1 MCKLCKNIF
10 YYLFISTCHSLNIR
24 FLSFPD
30 FLDSTNF
37 TLNSFN
43 GSAWTKTKGTVNYP
57 ITMDTQ
63 PAQQQGDIK
72 FHNYLVSF
80 IKFNTINEKKGG
92 KKTRLKKLRNIKRK
106 NGVKLKSKVKHFGKV

>member
-1 MCKLCKNIF
+1 MKRPL
-10 YYLFISTCHSLNIR
+10 LFCSGAI
-24 FLSFPD
+24 LSFSN

-43 GSAWTKTKGTVNYP
+43 GPAWTKTKGTANYS
-57 ITMDTQ
+57 ITMNTQ

-80 IKFNTINEKKGG
+80 IRFDTMNAKKGG
-92 KKTRLKKLRNIKRK
+92 KNETFTTSIILGGNCFDSTFIADVVFGTRN
-106 NGVKLKSKVKHFGKV
+106 